1 MGTVSE
7 PRLPTNPTTPFEQ
20 ELLRVTQIILR
31 DHAQAINQAAT
42 GRLSAWS
49 ASASTKPVMPGS
61 IGDTVRNTNTTVL
74 GSVGSQYII
83 DGWRYGDDNVWH
95 EISHLTDG

>member
-1 MGTVSE
+1 MGTVKAT
-7 PRLPTNPTTPFEQ
+7 RLPTNPATPFER
-20 ELLRVTQIILR
+20 ELLRTVGIILR
-31 DHAQAINQAAT
+31 EHELAINQSAT
-42 GRLSAWS
+42 GKLSAWS
-49 ASASTKPVMPGS
+49 AASATIPTLPGS

-74 GSVGSQYII
+74 GSIGSQYII